1 MVEQRRAER
10 VSCREL
16 INIDTATR
24 KDRAGIARDVSENG
38 MRFMSRSRF
47 AIGERVNVLMHITA
61 QGYKRVSGRVVRS
74 SLPPQYDM
82 FFPHPAAIEFDGP
95 MRDA

>member
-10 VSCREL
+10 RSCADL
-16 INIDTATR
+16 INVHTETR
-24 KDRAGIARDVSENG
+24 KDRAGVVRDVSENG
-38 MRFMSRSRF
+38 LRFMSRSKY
-47 AIGERVNVLMHITA
+47 ALGERVEVLIHVSQ
-61 QGYKRVSGRVVRS
+61 QGYKKASGRIVRT
-74 SLPPQYDM
+74 SLPPQYDQ